1 MRGASELKPQL
12 DNQDQTQAKSQHLT
26 VLPDEKI
33 SFSKSVILGLQHVL
47 AMDVYVVP
55 FLIAMLIGL
64 QADQSSA
71 LIQSTFIAA
80 GLATIV
86 QTYFC
91 MKLPMAQGPSY
102 VPLGAIIT
110 IYAASGGGEAGW
122 SSVLGASII
131 GAVLVIILGYTGIFN
146 KIVKSFIPPI
156 VGGTIIFVVGLSLL
170 PVAIQDNIYGA
181 ADASIRQNV
190 LLALIS
196 GAVLLLFVILG
207 SLFRTKGSLFRITSV
222 MIALVVGCISADF
235 MGILD
240 FSAVG
245 NTNWFSMPQ
254 IPFAD
259 FGFSF
264 NISAI
269 ITMVIIYIVLLAET
283 TGTWFAISNVID
295 KPLTDKNINRGV
307 IGEGISCLISSLL
320 GSTPVTGYSTNAGII
335 SITGVA
341 SRRVFLAVGG
351 WFVLFGC
358 SGKLAALISAIPSA
372 VIGGVFAIICG
383 IISINGLQVMRN
395 ETIGEK
401 EMYTIAIPMILTLAL
416 VLIPSDFLNSLPT
429 FVQYILGSPIL
440 VASMGAILL
449 NKLLPGEKRE
459 ISLS

>member
-1 MRGASELKPQL
+1 VK
-12 DNQDQTQAKSQHLT
+12 TQADKQNDAQTNSQQLT
-26 VLPDEKI
+26 VPPDGKI
-33 SFSKSVILGLQHVL
+33 SIGKSAILGLQHVV

-64 QADQSSA
+64 APNQSSA

-102 VPLGAIIT
+102 VPLGAIVA
-110 IYAASGGGEAGW
+110 IYAASGGGETGW
-122 SSVLGASII
+122 GSVLGASLV
-131 GAVLVIILGYTGIFN
+131 GAVLVVILGYTGIFN

-156 VGGTIIFVVGLSLL
+156 VGGTIIFIVGLSLL
-170 PVAIQDNIYGA
+170 PVAIRDNIYGA
-181 ADASIRQNV
+181 TDAAINQNV

-196 GAVLLLFVILG
+196 AAALLLFVALG
-207 SLFRTKGSLFRITSV
+207 SLFRAKGAIFRVTSV
-222 MIALVVGCISADF
+222 MIALVIGCFSANF

-240 FSAVG
+240 FSPVASAK
-245 NTNWFSMPQ
+245 WFSMPQ
-254 IPFAD
+254 LPFKD

-264 NISAI
+264 DLSAI
-269 ITMVIIYIVLLAET
+269 ITMVIIYLVLLAET

-307 IGEGISCLISSLL
+307 IGEGISCLIASVL

-358 SGKLAALISAIPSA
+358 SGKLAALISSIPTA
-372 VIGGVFAIICG
+372 VIGGVFAIVCG
-383 IISINGLQVMRN
+383 IISINGIQVMKN
-395 ETIGEK
+395 VTIREK
-401 EMYTIAIPMILTLAL
+401 EMYIIAIPMILTLAL
-416 VLIPSDFLNSLPT
+416 VLIPKDFLYTLPT
-429 FVQYILGSPIL
+429 FVQYLFGSPIL
-440 VASMGAILL
+440 AASLAAIVL
-449 NKLLPGEKRE
+449 NKLLPSAK
-459 ISLS
+459 

>member
-1 MRGASELKPQL
+1 MKTKADKQ
-12 DNQDQTQAKSQHLT
+12 DNTQTNSQHLT
-26 VLPDEKI
+26 VPPDGKI
-33 SFSKSVILGLQHVL
+33 SVGKSAILGLQHVV

-64 QADQSSA
+64 SPNQSSA

-102 VPLGAIIT
+102 VPLGAIVA
-110 IYAASGGGEAGW
+110 IYAASGGGELGW
-122 SSVLGASII
+122 SSVLGASLV
-131 GAVLVIILGYTGIFN
+131 GAILVVILGYTGVFN

-156 VGGTIIFVVGLSLL
+156 VGGTIIFIVGLSLL
-170 PVAIQDNIYGA
+170 PVAIRDNIYGA
-181 ADASIRQNV
+181 TDATINQNV

-196 GAVLLLFVILG
+196 AAALILFVILG
-207 SLFRTKGSLFRITSV
+207 SLFRTRGAIFRVTSV
-222 MIALVVGCISADF
+222 MIALIIGCISANL
-235 MGILD
+235 MGVLD
-240 FSAVG
+240 FSAVASAS
-245 NTNWFSMPQ
+245 WFSMPQ
-254 IPFAD
+254 IPFKD

-264 NISAI
+264 DLSAI
-269 ITMVIIYIVLLAET
+269 ITMVIIYLVLLAET

-307 IGEGISCLISSLL
+307 IGEGISCLIASGL

-358 SGKLAALISAIPSA
+358 SGKLAALISSIPTA
-372 VIGGVFAIICG
+372 VIGGVFAIVCG
-383 IISINGLQVMRN
+383 IISINGIQVMKN
-395 ETIGEK
+395 EKIGEK
-401 EMYTIAIPMILTLAL
+401 EMYIIAIPMILTLAL
-416 VLIPSDFLNSLPT
+416 VLIPKDFLYTLPT
-429 FVQYILGSPIL
+429 FVQYLFGSPIL
-440 VASMGAILL
+440 AAALAAIVL
-449 NKLLPGEKRE
+449 NKLLPSAK
-459 ISLS
+459 

>member
-1 MRGASELKPQL
+1 MKTQADK
-12 DNQDQTQAKSQHLT
+12 QDQAQMKSQHLT
-26 VLPDEKI
+26 VLPDDKL
-33 SFSKSVILGLQHVL
+33 SFSKSAILGLQHVL

-64 QADQSSA
+64 QPNQSSA

-102 VPLGAIIT
+102 VPLGAIVS
-110 IYAASGGGEAGW
+110 IYATSGGGELGW
-122 SSVLGASII
+122 SSVLGASLI
-131 GAVLVIILGYTGIFN
+131 GAILVIILGYTGIFN

-156 VGGTIIFVVGLSLL
+156 VGGTIIFIVGLSLL
-170 PVAIQDNIYGA
+170 PVAIRDNIYGA
-181 ADASIRQNV
+181 TDATINQNV

-196 GAVLLLFVILG
+196 GTVLIIFVILG
-207 SLFRTKGSLFRITSV
+207 SLLGNKGSLFRTTSV
-222 MIALVVGCISADF
+222 MFALIVGCITANF
-235 MGILD
+235 MGVLD
-240 FSAVG
+240 FSAIG
-245 NTNWFSMPQ
+245 NAKWFSMPRV
-254 IPFAD
+254 PFKD

-264 NISAI
+264 DFSAI
-269 ITMVIIYIVLLAET
+269 ITMVIIYLVLLAET

-307 IGEGISCLISSLL
+307 IGEGISCLIASAL

-351 WFVLFGC
+351 WFVIFGC
-358 SGKLAALISAIPSA
+358 SSKLAALISSIPTA
-372 VIGGVFAIICG
+372 VIGGVFAIVCG
-383 IISINGLQVMRN
+383 IISINGVQVMKN

-401 EMYTIAIPMILTLAL
+401 QMYIIAIPMIITLAL
-416 VLIPSDFLNSLPT
+416 VLIPKDFLYSLPT
-429 FVQYILGSPIL
+429 FSQYLLGSPL
-440 VASMGAILL
+440 LAASIAAILL
-449 NKLLPGEKRE
+449 NKLL
-459 ISLS
+459 LSTK